1 MELPMRCISFFL
13 AAIFFVLSQTPAKA
27 QNDQMEFF
35 VDQSENARFFDLVH
49 NGGVRRV
56 YASGVI
62 TDGTTERF
70 LTFVQINGIDNAL
83 VHLSSPGGSLAE
95 GIRLGKA
102 IRSLSFSTTVGDRT
116 DEKTETS
123 VCASACAYAFA
134 GGTSRFLSDYT
145 GKLGIHQFYSS
156 SDSQLSEQD
165 AQIVSGVIV
174 AYLSEMGID
183 AKAFALSTVADRD
196 GMIWLTPSI
205 AEELLFANNGVA
217 PTTSEIKLADMMPY
231 LKLEQERHDSTARV
245 LLYCHLKVM
254 HIQFGI
260 VTNPETAKLW
270 AELVK
275 TSYLEVDG
283 VRQLAKDQSTG
294 ITVNDATVWIDRP
307 LSKLQIGNLIKSRE
321 LAGWLDGYGAV
332 RWGTSLD
339 LRPVSQSISAF
350 SNQCYNSN

>member
-1 MELPMRCISFFL
+1 MNFISLCIAIIASVLFQT
-13 AAIFFVLSQTPAKA
+13 AAMA
-27 QNDQMEFF
+27 QDGPMEFF
-35 VDQSENARFFDLVH
+35 VDQSEQAVLKDLLL
-49 NGGVRRV
+49 NGGVRTV
-56 YASGVI
+56 FASGEI
-62 TDGTTERF
+62 TEGTTERF
-70 LTFVQINGIDNAL
+70 LAFIQLNKIEDATIHFA
-83 VHLSSPGGSLAE
+83 SPGGSLLE
-95 GIRLGKA
+95 GMRLGRA
-102 IRSLSFSTTVGDRT
+102 IRSLSFSTTVGSKIENT
-116 DEKTETS
+116 SPES

-156 SDSQLSEQD
+156 TDAQLSEKD
-165 AQIVSGVIV
+165 AQIVSGAIV

-183 AKAFALSTVADRD
+183 AKAFALSTIAGKD

-205 AEELLFANNGVA
+205 AEELSFANNGVA

-231 LKLEQERHDSTARV
+231 LKLEQQRHDATARA
-245 LLYCHLKVM
+245 LFFCHLKTM

-260 VTNPETAKLW
+260 VTNPEMAKLW

-283 VRQLAKDQSTG
+283 VPQLTMDGGTG
-294 ITVNDATVWIDRP
+294 ITVNQSTVWIDRP
-307 LSKLQIGNLIKSRE
+307 LSRLQINHLIKSRE